1 MWSGG
6 EAEMVAALRLSRK
19 TFYSRD
25 MLHFS

>member
-1 MWSGG
+1 MWSGS
-6 EAEMVAALRLSRK
+6 EAVEGAALRLSRK